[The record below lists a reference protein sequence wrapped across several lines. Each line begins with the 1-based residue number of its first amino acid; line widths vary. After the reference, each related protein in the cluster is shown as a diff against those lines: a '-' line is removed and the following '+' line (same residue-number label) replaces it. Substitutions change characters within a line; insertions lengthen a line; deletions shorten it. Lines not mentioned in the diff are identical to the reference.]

1 MEESARLNGGYSMTP
16 REYDES
22 DVRIRPT
29 RTTRRRSKD
38 RPSHSDSHSALVI
51 SVDRGRSGCVLQ
63 GGANEGQLV
72 VAMKARE
79 LGPKS
84 VVVGDSVEIVGDT
97 SGAEGTLARIV
108 KVNER
113 TNSLS
118 RTVDDAA
125 KLERTIVANIDQLL
139 IVVASANPEPRRGL
153 IDRFLVSA
161 FIEKIHPIIVVT
173 KIDVAP
179 VPDFME
185 NYAALG
191 VEIMTTSSKIA
202 ERSEQVA
209 EIAAL
214 LRGKVSVLV
223 GHSGVGK
230 STLINDL
237 VPEADR
243 LTGDVNDVTGR
254 GRHTSSSAVALALPD
269 GGWIIDTPGIRAFG
283 LAHRDPR
290 EIVEA
295 FPDLAEVAA
304 TCMSHCSHAED
315 GCALNK
321 WVLESPEHQIERQLR
336 LESLR
341 SLLDAKSYVDLPHEQ

>member
-1 MEESARLNGGYSMTP
+1 MTP

-22 DVRIRPT
+22 DVRIRPS

-38 RPSHSDSHSALVI
+38 RPAHNDSHTALVI

-63 GGANEGQLV
+63 VGPAKGQLV

-97 SGAEGTLARIV
+97 TGDEGTLARIV

-125 KLERTIVANIDQLL
+125 KLERTIVANIDQLI

-179 VPDFME
+179 VPEFME
-185 NYAALG
+185 KYAALG
-191 VEIMTTSSKIA
+191 VEILTTSSKIA
-202 ERSEQVA
+202 ERSAQVNQIA
-209 EIAAL
+209 EI

-237 VPEADR
+237 VPNADR

-254 GRHTSSSAVALALPD
+254 GRHTSSSAVALELPA
-269 GGWIIDTPGIRAFG
+269 GGWIIDTPI
-283 LAHRDPR
+283 L
-290 EIVEA
+290 
-295 FPDLAEVAA
+295 
-304 TCMSHCSHAED
+304 S
-315 GCALNK
+315 
-321 WVLESPEHQIERQLR
+321 
-336 LESLR
+336 
-341 SLLDAKSYVDLPHEQ
+341 

>member
-1 MEESARLNGGYSMTP
+1 MTP

-22 DVRIRPT
+22 DVRIRPS

-38 RPSHSDSHSALVI
+38 RPAHNDSHTALVI
-51 SVDRGRSGCVLQ
+51 SVDRGRSRCVLQ
-63 GGANEGQLV
+63 EGPAKGQLV

-97 SGAEGTLARIV
+97 TGNEGTLARIV
-108 KVNER
+108 RVNER

-125 KLERTIVANIDQLL
+125 KVERTIVANIDQLI
-139 IVVASANPEPRRGL
+139 IVVASANPEARRGL

-179 VPDFME
+179 VPEFME
-185 NYAALG
+185 KYAALG
-191 VEIMTTSSKIA
+191 VEIVTTSSKIA
-202 ERSEQVA
+202 ERSAQVDQIA
-209 EIAAL
+209 EI
-214 LRGKVSVLV
+214 LRNKVSVLV

-254 GRHTSSSAVALALPD
+254 GRHTSSSAVALELPA

-295 FPDLAEVAA
+295 FPDLAEIAA

-315 GCALNK
+315 GCALNG
-321 WVLESPEHQIERQLR
+321 WVNQDSEHSEERKLR

-341 SLLDAKSYVDLPHEQ
+341 SLLEAKSYVDLPHEQ

>member
-1 MEESARLNGGYSMTP
+1 MAP

-22 DVRIRPT
+22 DARVRPS

-38 RPSHSDSHSALVI
+38 RPSHDSSVTALVI
-51 SVDRGRSGCVLQ
+51 SVDRGRSGCVVKDES
-63 GGANEGQLV
+63 GISRVV

-97 SGAEGTLARIV
+97 SGKLDTLARIV
-108 KVNER
+108 KVNDR
-113 TNSLS
+113 KNSLT

-125 KLERTIVANIDQLL
+125 KLERTIVSNIDQLL

-179 VPDFME
+179 IPEFME
-185 NYAALG
+185 RYAALG
-191 VEIMTTSSKIA
+191 VDIVTTSSKRDNRA
-202 ERSEQVA
+202 QEVE
-209 EIAAL
+209 EISQL
-214 LRGKVSVLV
+214 LNGKISVLV

-237 VPEADR
+237 VPDADR
-243 LTGDVNDVTGR
+243 MTGDVNDVTGR
-254 GRHTSSSAVALALPD
+254 GRHTSSSAIALELPA

-283 LAHRDPR
+283 LAHRNPR
-290 EIVEA
+290 DIVEA
-295 FPDLAEVAA
+295 FPDLAEAA
-304 TCMSHCSHAED
+304 STCMSHCSHAEES
-315 GCALNK
+315 CALNQ
-321 WVLESPEHQIERQLR
+321 WVSAEPVHEVERRIR

-341 SLLDAKSYVDLPHEQ
+341 SLLDVKSSVDFEHE

>member
-1 MEESARLNGGYSMTP
+1 MTP
-16 REYDES
+16 RQYDES
-22 DVRIRPT
+22 DVRIRPS

-38 RPSHSDSHSALVI
+38 RPAHSDSHTALVV
-51 SVDRGRSGCVLQ
+51 SVDRGRSGCVIET
-63 GGANEGQLV
+63 GPSAGQLV
-72 VAMKARE
+72 IAMKARE

-84 VVVGDSVEIVGDT
+84 VVVGDSVEIVGDV
-97 SGAEGTLARIV
+97 SGDEGTLARIV

-139 IVVASANPEPRRGL
+139 IVVASAYPEPRRGL

-161 FIEKIHPIIVVT
+161 FIEKIYPIIVVT

-179 VPDFME
+179 VPEFME
-185 NYAALG
+185 KYAALG
-191 VEIMTTSSKIA
+191 VEIMTTSSKVA
-202 ERSEQVA
+202 DRSAQVDA
-209 EIAAL
+209 IAAIL
-214 LRGKVSVLV
+214 KDKVSVLV

-230 STLINDL
+230 STLINEL
-237 VPEADR
+237 VPAADR

-254 GRHTSSSAVALALPD
+254 GRHTSSSAIALELPA

-290 EIVEA
+290 SIVEA
-295 FPDLAEVAA
+295 FPDLAEAAA
-304 TCMSHCSHAED
+304 TCMSHCSHAEES
-315 GCALNK
+315 CALNQ
-321 WVLESPEHQIERQLR
+321 WVSSDPAQSQERQLR

-341 SLLDAKSYVDLPHEQ
+341 SLLDVKSYVESPHEQ